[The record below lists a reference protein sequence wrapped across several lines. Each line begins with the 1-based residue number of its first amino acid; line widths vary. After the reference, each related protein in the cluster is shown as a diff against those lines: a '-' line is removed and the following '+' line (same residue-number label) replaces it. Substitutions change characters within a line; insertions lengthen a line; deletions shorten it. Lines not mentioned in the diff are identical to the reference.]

1 MIKIYAY
8 AGCDTCR
15 RALKSLKERGVPHE
29 VLPIREQ
36 PPTKAELKRMLAVYG
51 GEVRKLFNT
60 SGQDYK
66 ALGLAAKL
74 PTMSAAAA
82 LDLLATNGNLVK
94 RPFVTT
100 ADGGIVGFKREE
112 WEARWGSGAAV

>member
-1 MIKIYAY
+1 MIKVYAC

-15 RALKSLKERGVPHE
+15 QALKFLKEHGVPHE
-29 VLPIREQ
+29 VLPIRER
-36 PPTKAELKRMLAVYG
+36 PPSKAELRRMLAVYG

-74 PTMSAAAA
+74 PTMAVAAA
-82 LDLLATNGNLVK
+82 LELLATNGNLVK
-94 RPFVTT
+94 RPFAVT

-112 WEARWGSGAAV
+112 WEARFGLVS